1 MKRTR
6 QVVPPSQNPVTMRVL
21 FVGDVNL
28 TANSVSGEAASL
40 AVKLWSQRLHIG
52 MDSAFAATVMMI
64 RQTKPER
71 RKKSFRIMGDSLVS
85 IVLDG
90 QRDLE

>member
-1 MKRTR
+1 MRDSSVKGNHRISTR
-6 QVVPPSQNPVTMRVL
+6 RLRSSAQRLQV
-21 FVGDVNL
+21 D
-28 TANSVSGEAASL
+28 SVSGEAASL

-71 RKKSFRIMGDSLVS
+71 RKKSFRIMGDSLMS